1 MDVNSLRTRV
11 GFGIFVTQLAD
22 SKPQTARRGIGDSR
36 DEPGF
41 WMCRASPSPLLN
53 TCCAGRL
60 PILGYPVTKML
71 EHTLARRA
79 VDAVDFRPSRN
90 GDGIA
95 HSCHR
100 NSMCKRAARCGAGS
114 RTLAFLDPM
123 VWHGASA
130 RLGEGQREMRRCKQA
145 HSCLPTP
152 NSMCKRGARCGAGSR
167 TLAFLD
173 FEINFDCNTIYQ
185 IQLNI

>member
-1 MDVNSLRTRV
+1 MIVDLRLSALLAAQAAPWGSPGGLTAPRPPIAKPESPGSRGFRGILDVNSLRTRV

-22 SKPQTARRGIGDSR
+22 SKPQTPRRGIGDSR

-100 NSMCKRAARCGAGS
+100 NSR
-114 RTLAFLDPM
+114 
-123 VWHGASA
+123 
-130 RLGEGQREMRRCKQA
+130 
-145 HSCLPTP
+145 
-152 NSMCKRGARCGAGSR
+152 CKRGARCGAGSR

-173 FEINFDCNTIYQ
+173 PLVWHDAWRKCARQ
-185 IQLNI
+185 RVA

>member
-22 SKPQTARRGIGDSR
+22 SKPQTPRRGIGDSR

-41 WMCRASPSPLLN
+41 WMCRASPSPLLS

-71 EHTLARRA
+71 AHMLARA

-100 NSMCKRAARCGAGS
+100 NSMCKR
-114 RTLAFLDPM
+114 
-123 VWHGASA
+123 
-130 RLGEGQREMRRCKQA
+130 
-145 HSCLPTP
+145 
-152 NSMCKRGARCGAGSR
+152 GARCGAGSR
-167 TLAFLD
+167 ALAFLD
-173 FEINFDCNTIYQ
+173 PLVWHGASVRTVGGGATRDAAMQTGA
-185 IQLNI
+185 QLSPDSEQHVQARRALWSRFSDPRISRPPGVA